1 MFDLQNINFYQ
12 ELGLGQDE
20 NTEELHRKA
29 NHIARQWRQRA
40 SLSGRNGQEAADKLK
55 IANAAIE
62 VFRDDETRQNYDA
75 TLTFS
80 PAADSQEI
88 DWIDEAWKYY
98 FADDYEAARAA
109 AQQARSFDDRNP
121 RSYVISAQIE
131 TFHGDAKQAL
141 EYANQAYILD
151 LDQENV
157 IDVSQVRGDAFL
169 ILNENEKALNNYRR
183 ALDVATDSY
192 FPIVVWSAAWAYI
205 KMRRYD
211 EAVELCLTALGK
223 DPDIASSTIQGVSK
237 PYFVAVDH
245 LCLTFDLQESQ
256 LSSWIE
262 NDKVNEEK
270 IDESLRLLNKQLM
283 TLDAWRIVD
292 EACTRLS
299 EYINLHITRLEL
311 IRRRMQAIYDMPVD
325 VPPIQRPDEPLR
337 KPHWI
342 PLAFYIY
349 VVAVMVLGGIF
360 LPYLPGLVMVPLPV
374 LGIVHWTR
382 RSRRHK
388 ESVQTYERET
398 KRVEEEVLN
407 ASRRLEEQQA
417 AAREAYREEIKTIE
431 EQLEKRKSS

>member
-1 MFDLQNINFYQ
+1 MSNQQTINFYQ

-20 NTEELHRKA
+20 STEELHRKV
-29 NHIARQWRQRA
+29 NHIARRWRQRA
-40 SLSGRNGQEAADKLK
+40 SLSGRNGQKAADKLK
-55 IANAAIE
+55 IAKAAIE
-62 VFRDDETRQNYDA
+62 VFYNDETRQNYDA
-75 TLTFS
+75 TLTFT
-80 PAADSQEI
+80 PVADSQEI

-98 FADDYEAARAA
+98 FADDYDAARAA

-151 LDQENV
+151 LDQDNV
-157 IDVSQVRGDAFL
+157 IDVSQARGDAFL

-205 KMRRYD
+205 KLRRYD

-237 PYFVAVDH
+237 PYFVAIDH
-245 LCLTFDLQESQ
+245 LCLTFDLQEYQ

-262 NDKVNEEK
+262 NGKINEDK
-270 IDESLRLLNKQLM
+270 IDESLRLLNNQLT

-292 EACTRLS
+292 EARTRLS

-311 IRRRMQAIYDMPVD
+311 IRKRMQAIDDMPVD

-349 VVAVMVLGGIF
+349 VLMFMVLGGIF
-360 LPYLPGLVMVPLPV
+360 LPYLPGLLMVPLPV

-398 KRVEEEVLN
+398 ERAEREVLN
-407 ASRRLEEQQA
+407 ASRRLEEKQA

-431 EQLEKRKSS
+431 EQLKERKSS

>member
-1 MFDLQNINFYQ
+1 MLNQQSVNFYQ
-12 ELGLGQDE
+12 ELGLGRDE
-20 NTEELHRKA
+20 STEELHRKA

-40 SLSGRNGQEAADKLK
+40 SLSGRNGQEAAEKLK
-55 IANAAIE
+55 IAKAAIE

-98 FADDYEAARAA
+98 FADDYDAARAA

-169 ILNENEKALNNYRR
+169 ILNENEKAFNNYRR

-237 PYFVAVDH
+237 PYFVAIDH
-245 LCLTFDLQESQ
+245 LCLTFDLQEYQ

-262 NDKVNEEK
+262 NGKINEEK
-270 IDESLRLLNKQLM
+270 IDKSLRLLNKQLT
-283 TLDAWRIVD
+283 TLDAWKIVD
-292 EACTRLS
+292 EARTRLS
-299 EYINLHITRLEL
+299 DYINLHITRLEL
-311 IRRRMQAIYDMPVD
+311 IRRRMQAIYDMPIE
-325 VPPIQRPDEPLR
+325 VPPIQRPDKPLR

-349 VVAVMVLGGIF
+349 LTVAFVSAGIF
-360 LPYLPGLVMVPLPV
+360 LPYLPGLLMVPLPV
-374 LGIVHWTR
+374 LGIVHWVR

-398 KRVEEEVLN
+398 KRAEEEVLN
-407 ASRRLEEQQA
+407 ASRRLEEQQT
-417 AAREAYREEIKTIE
+417 AAREAYQDEIKEIE
-431 EQLEKRKSS
+431 KQLKECKSA

>member
-1 MFDLQNINFYQ
+1 MFELQNINFYQ

-20 NTEELHRKA
+20 STEELHRKA

-40 SLSGRNGQEAADKLK
+40 SLSGHNGQEAAEKLK

-75 TLTFS
+75 MLTFA
-80 PAADSQEI
+80 PAADFQEI

-98 FADDYEAARAA
+98 FADDYDAARAA

-151 LDQENV
+151 LNQENV
-157 IDVSQVRGDAFL
+157 IDVSQARGDAFL

-183 ALDVATDSY
+183 ALDIATDSY

-211 EAVELCLTALGK
+211 EAVELCLTALEK

-237 PYFVAVDH
+237 PYFVAIDH
-245 LCLTFDLQESQ
+245 LCLTFDLQEYQ

-262 NDKVNEEK
+262 NGKINEDK
-270 IDESLRLLNKQLM
+270 IDESLRLLNRQLT

-292 EACTRLS
+292 EARTRLS
-299 EYINLHITRLEL
+299 EYISLHIKRLEL
-311 IRRRMQAIYDMPVD
+311 IRKRMQAIYDMPVE
-325 VPPIQRPDEPLR
+325 VPPIQRPNKPLR

-349 VVAVMVLGGIF
+349 VLVFMVLGGIF
-360 LPYLPGLVMVPLPV
+360 LPYLPGLLMVPLPV
-374 LGIVHWTR
+374 LGIVHWAR

-407 ASRRLEEQQA
+407 ASRRLEKQQA
-417 AAREAYREEIKTIE
+417 AAREAYHEDIKTIE
-431 EQLEKRKSS
+431 KQLKERKSS

>member
-1 MFDLQNINFYQ
+1 MLNQEDINFYQ
-12 ELGLGQDE
+12 ELGLGRDE
-20 NTEELHRKA
+20 STEELHRKA
-29 NHIARQWRQRA
+29 THVARQWQQRA
-40 SLSGRNGQEAADKLK
+40 SLSGRNGQEAAEKLK
-55 IANAAIE
+55 IAKAAIE
-62 VFRDDETRQNYDA
+62 VFYNDETRQNYDA
-75 TLTFS
+75 TLTFT
-80 PAADSQEI
+80 PAAESEEI
-88 DWIDEAWKYY
+88 DWIEEAWKYY
-98 FADDYEAARAA
+98 FADDYDAARAA
-109 AQQARSFDDRNP
+109 AQQARNFDDRNP

-131 TFHGDAKQAL
+131 TFHGDVKQAL

-183 ALDVATDSY
+183 ALDIATDSY

-211 EAVELCLTALGK
+211 EAVELCLTALEK
-223 DPDIASSTIQGVSK
+223 DPDIAASTIQGVSK
-237 PYFVAVDH
+237 PYFVAIDH
-245 LCLTFDLQESQ
+245 LCLTFDLQEYQ

-262 NDKVNEEK
+262 NDKINEEK
-270 IDESLRLLNKQLM
+270 IDESLRLLNKQLT

-292 EACTRLS
+292 EAHTRLS
-299 EYINLHITRLEL
+299 DYINLHITRLEL
-311 IRRRMQAIYDMPVD
+311 IRRRMQAIYTMPVEE
-325 VPPIQRPDEPLR
+325 PTIQRPDKPLR

-342 PLAFYIY
+342 PLAFYIETA
-349 VVAVMVLGGIF
+349 VVMLLCSIF
-360 LPYLPGLVMVPLPV
+360 MPYLPGLLMVPLPV
-374 LGIVHWTR
+374 LGIVHWVR

-398 KRVEEEVLN
+398 ERAEREVFN

-431 EQLEKRKSS
+431 EQLKERKSS

>member
-1 MFDLQNINFYQ
+1 MLNQQSVNFYN

-20 NTEELHRKA
+20 STEELHRKA
-29 NHIARQWRQRA
+29 THVARQWRQRA

-55 IANAAIE
+55 IAKAAIE

-75 TLTFS
+75 MLTFT
-80 PAADSQEI
+80 PAAASEEI

-98 FADDYEAARAA
+98 FADDFDAARAA
-109 AQQARSFDDRNP
+109 AQQARSFDGRNP
-121 RSYVISAQIE
+121 RSYVIAAYIE
-131 TFHGDAKQAL
+131 ILHGDTKLAL

-151 LDQENV
+151 LDQENL
-157 IDVSQVRGDAFL
+157 IDVNMVRGGAYLTLD
-169 ILNENEKALNNYRR
+169 ENEKALTNYRR
-183 ALDVATDSY
+183 VLDIASDSY
-192 FPIVVWSAAWAYI
+192 FPVVVLSAAWAYI

-223 DPDIASSTIQGVSK
+223 DRDIASSTIQGVSK
-237 PYFVAVDH
+237 PYFVAIDH

-256 LSSWIE
+256 LSGWLE
-262 NDKVNEEK
+262 NGKINEEK
-270 IDESLRLLNKQLM
+270 IDESLRLLNKQLA

-292 EACTRLS
+292 EARTRLS
-299 EYINLHITRLEL
+299 EYINLHTTRLGL
-311 IRRRMQAIYDMPVD
+311 IRKRMQAIYDMPVE
-325 VPPIQRPDEPLR
+325 VPPIQRPDKPLR

-349 VVAVMVLGGIF
+349 VAVAFGLAGIF
-360 LPYLPGLVMVPLPV
+360 LPYLPGLLMEPLPV

-382 RSRRHK
+382 RLRRHK

-398 KRVEEEVLN
+398 ERAEREVLN

-417 AAREAYREEIKTIE
+417 AAREAYREKIKTIE
-431 EQLEKRKSS
+431 EQLKERKSS

>member
-1 MFDLQNINFYQ
+1 MSNQETINFYQ

-20 NTEELHRKA
+20 STKELHRKA
-29 NHIARQWRQRA
+29 THVARQWRQRA
-40 SLSGRNGQEAADKLK
+40 SLSGRNGQEAAEKLK
-55 IANAAIE
+55 IAKAAIE
-62 VFRDDETRQNYDA
+62 VFCDDETRQNYDA
-75 TLTFS
+75 TLTFA
-80 PAADSQEI
+80 PAAESEEI
-88 DWIDEAWKYY
+88 DWIEEAWKYY
-98 FADDYEAARAA
+98 FADDYDAARAA

-131 TFHGDAKQAL
+131 TFHGDVKQAL

-205 KMRRYD
+205 KLRRYD

-237 PYFVAVDH
+237 PYFVAIDH
-245 LCLTFDLQESQ
+245 LCLTFDLQEYQ

-262 NDKVNEEK
+262 NGKINEDK
-270 IDESLRLLNKQLM
+270 IDESLRLLNRQLT

-292 EACTRLS
+292 EANTRLS
-299 EYINLHITRLEL
+299 EYISLHITRLEL
-311 IRRRMQAIYDMPVD
+311 IRKRMQAIYDMPVEI
-325 VPPIQRPDEPLR
+325 PPIQRPDEPLR

-349 VVAVMVLGGIF
+349 LTVAFVLAGIF
-360 LPYLPGLVMVPLPV
+360 LPYPPGLLMVPLPV
-374 LGIVHWTR
+374 LGIVYWAR

-398 KRVEEEVLN
+398 ERAEREVLN

-431 EQLEKRKSS
+431 EQLKERKSS

>member
-1 MFDLQNINFYQ
+1 MSNQENINFYQ
-12 ELGLGQDE
+12 ELGLGRDE
-20 NTEELHRKA
+20 STEELHRKA
-29 NHIARQWRQRA
+29 THVARQWRQRA
-40 SLSGRNGQEAADKLK
+40 SLSGRNGQEAAEKLK
-55 IANAAIE
+55 IAKAAIE
-62 VFRDDETRQNYDA
+62 VFHDDETRQNYDA

-141 EYANQAYILD
+141 EYASQAYILD

-262 NDKVNEEK
+262 NDKINEEK

-292 EACTRLS
+292 EARTRLS

-311 IRRRMQAIYDMPVD
+311 IRKRMQAIYDMPVE
-325 VPPIQRPDEPLR
+325 VPPIQRPDKPLR

-349 VVAVMVLGGIF
+349 LTVAFVSAGIF
-360 LPYLPGLVMVPLPV
+360 LPYLPGLFMVPLPV
-374 LGIVHWTR
+374 LGIVHWAR

-417 AAREAYREEIKTIE
+417 AAREAYQDEIKEIE
-431 EQLEKRKSS
+431 KQLKECKSA

>member
-1 MFDLQNINFYQ
+1 VFDLQNINFYQ

-192 FPIVVWSAAWAYI
+192 FGP
-205 KMRRYD
+205 
-211 EAVELCLTALGK
+211 T
-223 DPDIASSTIQGVSK
+223 
-237 PYFVAVDH
+237 
-245 LCLTFDLQESQ
+245 
-256 LSSWIE
+256 
-262 NDKVNEEK
+262 
-270 IDESLRLLNKQLM
+270 
-283 TLDAWRIVD
+283 
-292 EACTRLS
+292 TRL
-299 EYINLHITRLEL
+299 N
-311 IRRRMQAIYDMPVD
+311 
-325 VPPIQRPDEPLR
+325 
-337 KPHWI
+337 
-342 PLAFYIY
+342 F
-349 VVAVMVLGGIF
+349 
-360 LPYLPGLVMVPLPV
+360 
-374 LGIVHWTR
+374 
-382 RSRRHK
+382 
-388 ESVQTYERET
+388 
-398 KRVEEEVLN
+398 
-407 ASRRLEEQQA
+407 
-417 AAREAYREEIKTIE
+417 
-431 EQLEKRKSS
+431 

>member
-1 MFDLQNINFYQ
+1 MLNQEDINFYQ
-12 ELGLGQDE
+12 ELGLGRDE
-20 NTEELHRKA
+20 STEELHRKA
-29 NHIARQWRQRA
+29 THVARQWQQRA
-40 SLSGRNGQEAADKLK
+40 SLSGRNGQEAAEKLK
-55 IANAAIE
+55 IAKAAIE
-62 VFRDDETRQNYDA
+62 VFYNDETRQNYDA
-75 TLTFS
+75 TLTFT
-80 PAADSQEI
+80 PAAESEEI

-98 FADDYEAARAA
+98 FADDFDAARAA
-109 AQQARSFDDRNP
+109 AQQARSFDGRNP
-121 RSYVISAQIE
+121 RSYVISAYIE
-131 TFHGDAKQAL
+131 ILHSDTKLAL

-183 ALDVATDSY
+183 ALDLATDSY

-205 KMRRYD
+205 KLRRYD

-237 PYFVAVDH
+237 PYFVAIDH
-245 LCLTFDLQESQ
+245 LCLTFDLQEYQ

-262 NDKVNEEK
+262 NGKINEEK
-270 IDESLRLLNKQLM
+270 IDESLRLLNRQLT
-283 TLDAWRIVD
+283 TLDSWRIVD
-292 EACTRLS
+292 EAHTRLCD
-299 EYINLHITRLEL
+299 YINLHITRLEL
-311 IRRRMQAIYDMPVD
+311 IRKRMQAIYDMPVE
-325 VPPIQRPDEPLR
+325 VPPIQRPDKPLR

-349 VVAVMVLGGIF
+349 VLVFMVLGGIF
-360 LPYLPGLVMVPLPV
+360 LPYLPGLLMVPLPV
-374 LGIVHWTR
+374 LGIVHWAR

-407 ASRRLEEQQA
+407 ASRRLEKQQA

-431 EQLEKRKSS
+431 EQLKERKSS

>member
-1 MFDLQNINFYQ
+1 MFELQNINFYQ

-20 NTEELHRKA
+20 STEELHRKA

-40 SLSGRNGQEAADKLK
+40 SLSGHNGQEAAEKLK

-75 TLTFS
+75 MLTFA

-98 FADDYEAARAA
+98 FADDYDAARAA

-151 LDQENV
+151 LNQENV
-157 IDVSQVRGDAFL
+157 IDVSQARGDAFL

-183 ALDVATDSY
+183 ALDIATDSY

-211 EAVELCLTALGK
+211 EAVELCLTALEK
-223 DPDIASSTIQGVSK
+223 DPAIASSTIQGVSK
-237 PYFVAVDH
+237 PYFVAIDH

-360 LPYLPGLVMVPLPV
+360 LPYLPGLLMVPLPV

>member
-20 NTEELHRKA
+20 STEELHRKA
-29 NHIARQWRQRA
+29 THVARQWRQRA
-40 SLSGRNGQEAADKLK
+40 SLSGRNGREAAEKLK
-55 IANAAIE
+55 IAKAAIDI
-62 VFRDDETRQNYDA
+62 FSNDETRQNYDA
-75 TLTFS
+75 TLTFT
-80 PAADSQEI
+80 PAAESEET

-98 FADDYEAARAA
+98 FADDYDAARAA
-109 AQQARSFDDRNP
+109 AQQAHSFDGRNP
-121 RSYVISAQIE
+121 RSYVISAYIE
-131 TFHGDAKQAL
+131 ILHGDTKLAL

-157 IDVSQVRGDAFL
+157 IDVNMVRGGAYLTLD
-169 ILNENEKALNNYRR
+169 ENEKALTNYRR
-183 ALDVATDSY
+183 VLDIASDSY
-192 FPIVVWSAAWAYI
+192 FPVVVLSAAWAYI

-211 EAVELCLTALGK
+211 EAVELCLTALGR

-245 LCLTFDLQESQ
+245 LCLTFDLQEYQ

-262 NDKVNEEK
+262 NGKINEEK
-270 IDESLRLLNKQLM
+270 IDESLRLLNRQLT

-292 EACTRLS
+292 EAHTSLS

-311 IRRRMQAIYDMPVD
+311 IRKRMQAIYDMPVE

-349 VVAVMVLGGIF
+349 VLVFMVLGGIF
-360 LPYLPGLVMVPLPV
+360 LPYLPGLFMVPLPV
-374 LGIVHWTR
+374 LGIVHWAR

-407 ASRRLEEQQA
+407 ASRRLEKQQA
-417 AAREAYREEIKTIE
+417 AAREAYHEDIKAIE
-431 EQLEKRKSS
+431 KQLKERKSS

>member
-75 TLTFS
+75 TLIFS

-360 LPYLPGLVMVPLPV
+360 LPYLPGLLMVPLPV

>member
-1 MFDLQNINFYQ
+1 MLNQQSVNFYQ

-20 NTEELHRKA
+20 STKELHRKA
-29 NHIARQWRQRA
+29 THVARQWRQRA
-40 SLSGRNGQEAADKLK
+40 SLSGRNGQEAAEKLK
-55 IANAAIE
+55 IAKAAIE

-98 FADDYEAARAA
+98 FADDFDAARAA

-121 RSYVISAQIE
+121 RSYVISAYIE
-131 TFHGDAKQAL
+131 ILHGDTKLAL

-157 IDVSQVRGDAFL
+157 IDVNMVRGGAYLTLD
-169 ILNENEKALNNYRR
+169 ENEKALTSYRR
-183 ALDVATDSY
+183 VLDIASDSY
-192 FPIVVWSAAWAYI
+192 FPVVVLSAAWAYI

-256 LSSWIE
+256 LSGWIE
-262 NDKVNEEK
+262 NNEINEEK
-270 IDESLRLLNKQLM
+270 IDESLRLLNKQLT

-292 EACTRLS
+292 EARTRLS

-311 IRRRMQAIYDMPVD
+311 IGKRMQAIYDMPVE
-325 VPPIQRPDEPLR
+325 VLPIQRPDKPLR

-349 VVAVMVLGGIF
+349 VLVFMVLGGIF
-360 LPYLPGLVMVPLPV
+360 LPYLPGLLMVPLPV

-398 KRVEEEVLN
+398 ERAEREVSN

-417 AAREAYREEIKTIE
+417 AAREAYREEIKKIE
-431 EQLEKRKSS
+431 KQLKERKSS

>member
-1 MFDLQNINFYQ
+1 MLNQEDINFYQ
-12 ELGLGQDE
+12 ELGLGRDE
-20 NTEELHRKA
+20 STEELHRKA
-29 NHIARQWRQRA
+29 THVARQWQQRA
-40 SLSGRNGQEAADKLK
+40 SLSGRNGQEAAEKLK
-55 IANAAIE
+55 IAKAAIE
-62 VFRDDETRQNYDA
+62 VFYNDETRQNYDA
-75 TLTFS
+75 TLTFT
-80 PAADSQEI
+80 PAAESEEI
-88 DWIDEAWKYY
+88 DWIEEAWKYY
-98 FADDYEAARAA
+98 FADDYDAARAA
-109 AQQARSFDDRNP
+109 AQQARNFDDRNP

-131 TFHGDAKQAL
+131 TFHGDVKQAL

-183 ALDVATDSY
+183 ALDLATDSY

-205 KMRRYD
+205 KLRRYD

-223 DPDIASSTIQGVSK
+223 DPNIASSTIQGVSK
-237 PYFVAVDH
+237 PYFVAIDH
-245 LCLTFDLQESQ
+245 LCLTFDLQEYQ

-262 NDKVNEEK
+262 NGKINEEK
-270 IDESLRLLNKQLM
+270 IDESLRLLNRQLT

-292 EACTRLS
+292 EARTRLS
-299 EYINLHITRLEL
+299 DYISLHIKRLEL
-311 IRRRMQAIYDMPVD
+311 IRKRMQAIYDMPVE
-325 VPPIQRPDEPLR
+325 VPPIQRPDKPLR

-349 VVAVMVLGGIF
+349 VAVAFGLAGIF
-360 LPYLPGLVMVPLPV
+360 LPYPPGLLMEPLPV
-374 LGIVHWTR
+374 LGIVHWAR

-398 KRVEEEVLN
+398 ERTEREVFN

-431 EQLEKRKSS
+431 EQLKERKSS

>member
-245 LCLTFDLQESQ
+245 LCLTFDLQECQ
-256 LSSWIE
+256 LSGWIE
-262 NDKVNEEK
+262 NDKINEEK

-349 VVAVMVLGGIF
+349 LAVAFVLAGIF
-360 LPYLPGLVMVPLPV
+360 LPYPPGLLMVPLPV
-374 LGIVHWTR
+374 LGIVHWAR

-407 ASRRLEEQQA
+407 ASRRLEKQQA
-417 AAREAYREEIKTIE
+417 AAREAYHEDIKTIE
-431 EQLEKRKSS
+431 KQLKERKSS

>member
-1 MFDLQNINFYQ
+1 MLNQEDINFYQ
-12 ELGLGQDE
+12 ELGLGRDE
-20 NTEELHRKA
+20 STEELHRKA
-29 NHIARQWRQRA
+29 THVARQWQQRA
-40 SLSGRNGQEAADKLK
+40 SLSGRNGQEAAEKLK
-55 IANAAIE
+55 IAKAAIE
-62 VFRDDETRQNYDA
+62 VFYNDETRQNYDA
-75 TLTFS
+75 TLTFT
-80 PAADSQEI
+80 PAAESEEI
-88 DWIDEAWKYY
+88 DWIEEAWKYY
-98 FADDYEAARAA
+98 FADDYDAARAA
-109 AQQARSFDDRNP
+109 AQQARNFDDRNP

-131 TFHGDAKQAL
+131 TFHGDVKQAL

-183 ALDVATDSY
+183 ALDLATDSY

-205 KMRRYD
+205 KLRRYD

-237 PYFVAVDH
+237 PYFVAIDH
-245 LCLTFDLQESQ
+245 LCLTFDLQEYQ

-262 NDKVNEEK
+262 NGKINEEK
-270 IDESLRLLNKQLM
+270 IDESLRLLNRQLT

-292 EACTRLS
+292 EARTRLS
-299 EYINLHITRLEL
+299 DYISLHIKRLEL
-311 IRRRMQAIYDMPVD
+311 IRKRMQAIYDMPVE

-342 PLAFYIY
+342 PLAFYIETA
-349 VVAVMVLGGIF
+349 VVMVLCSIF
-360 LPYLPGLVMVPLPV
+360 MPYLPGLLMVPLPV
-374 LGIVHWTR
+374 LGIVHWAR

-398 KRVEEEVLN
+398 ERTEREVFN

-431 EQLEKRKSS
+431 EQLKERKSS

>member
-1 MFDLQNINFYQ
+1 MFELQNINFYQ

-20 NTEELHRKA
+20 STEELHRKA

-40 SLSGRNGQEAADKLK
+40 SVSGRNGQEAAEKLK

-75 TLTFS
+75 MLTFA

-98 FADDYEAARAA
+98 FADDYDAARAA

-151 LDQENV
+151 LNQENV
-157 IDVSQVRGDAFL
+157 IDVSQARGDAFL

-237 PYFVAVDH
+237 PYFVAIDH
-245 LCLTFDLQESQ
+245 LCLTFDLQEYQ

-262 NDKVNEEK
+262 NDKINEEK
-270 IDESLRLLNKQLM
+270 IDESLRLLNKQLT

-292 EACTRLS
+292 EARTRLS
-299 EYINLHITRLEL
+299 DYINLHITRLEL
-311 IRRRMQAIYDMPVD
+311 IRKRMQAIYAMPVEE
-325 VPPIQRPDEPLR
+325 PSIQRPDKPLR

-349 VVAVMVLGGIF
+349 LTVAFVSAGIF
-360 LPYLPGLVMVPLPV
+360 LPYLPGLLMVPLPV
-374 LGIVHWTR
+374 LGIVHWAR

-417 AAREAYREEIKTIE
+417 AAREAYQDEIKEIE
-431 EQLEKRKSS
+431 KQLKECKSA

>member
-1 MFDLQNINFYQ
+1 MLNQQSVNFYQ
-12 ELGLGQDE
+12 ELGLGRDE
-20 NTEELHRKA
+20 STEELHRKA
-29 NHIARQWRQRA
+29 THVARQWQQRA
-40 SLSGRNGQEAADKLK
+40 SLSGRNGQEAAEKLK
-55 IANAAIE
+55 IAKAAIE

-98 FADDYEAARAA
+98 FADDYDAARAA
-109 AQQARSFDDRNP
+109 AQQARSFDGRNP

-157 IDVSQVRGDAFL
+157 IDVSQARGDAFL

-205 KMRRYD
+205 KMQRYD
-211 EAVELCLTALGK
+211 EAVELCLTALEK
-223 DPDIASSTIQGVSK
+223 DQNIASSTIQGVSK
-237 PYFVAVDH
+237 PYFVAIDH
-245 LCLTFDLQESQ
+245 LCLTFDLQEYQ

-262 NDKVNEEK
+262 NDKINEEK
-270 IDESLRLLNKQLM
+270 IDESLMLLNKQLT

-292 EACTRLS
+292 EARTRLS
-299 EYINLHITRLEL
+299 DYINLHITRLEL
-311 IRRRMQAIYDMPVD
+311 IRKRMQAIYDMPVE

-342 PLAFYIY
+342 PLALYIY
-349 VVAVMVLGGIF
+349 LTVAFVSAGIF
-360 LPYLPGLVMVPLPV
+360 LPYLPGLLMVPLPV
-374 LGIVHWTR
+374 LGIVHWAR
-382 RSRRHK
+382 RLRRHK

-398 KRVEEEVLN
+398 ERAEREVFN
-407 ASRRLEEQQA
+407 ASRRLEERQA
-417 AAREAYREEIKTIE
+417 AARETYREEIKTIE
-431 EQLEKRKSS
+431 EQLKERKSA

>member
-12 ELGLGQDE
+12 ELGLGRDE
-20 NTEELHRKA
+20 STEELHRKA
-29 NHIARQWRQRA
+29 THVARQWQQRA
-40 SLSGRNGQEAADKLK
+40 SLSGRNGQEAAEKLK
-55 IANAAIE
+55 IAKAAIE
-62 VFRDDETRQNYDA
+62 VFYNDETRQNYDA
-75 TLTFS
+75 TLTFT

-98 FADDYEAARAA
+98 FADDYDAARAA

-121 RSYVISAQIE
+121 RSYVISAYIE
-131 TFHGDAKQAL
+131 ILHGDTKLAL

-157 IDVSQVRGDAFL
+157 IDVNMVRGGAYLTLD
-169 ILNENEKALNNYRR
+169 ENEKALTNYRR
-183 ALDVATDSY
+183 VLDIASDSY
-192 FPIVVWSAAWAYI
+192 FPVVVLSAAWAYI

-211 EAVELCLTALGK
+211 EAVELCLTALGR

-245 LCLTFDLQESQ
+245 LCLTFDLQEYQ

-262 NDKVNEEK
+262 NDKINEEK
-270 IDESLRLLNKQLM
+270 IDESLRLLNKQLT

-292 EACTRLS
+292 EARTRLS
-299 EYINLHITRLEL
+299 EYINLHIKRLEL
-311 IRRRMQAIYDMPVD
+311 IGKRMQAEEPT
-325 VPPIQRPDEPLR
+325 IQRPDKPLR

-342 PLAFYIY
+342 PLAFYIETA
-349 VVAVMVLGGIF
+349 VVMLLCSIF
-360 LPYLPGLVMVPLPV
+360 MPYLPGLLMVPLPV
-374 LGIVHWTR
+374 LGIVHWAR

-398 KRVEEEVLN
+398 KRAEEEVLN

-431 EQLEKRKSS
+431 EQLKERKSS

>member
-1 MFDLQNINFYQ
+1 MSNQESINFYQ
-12 ELGLGQDE
+12 ELGLGRDE
-20 NTEELHRKA
+20 STEELRRKA
-29 NHIARQWRQRA
+29 THVARQWRQRA

-62 VFRDDETRQNYDA
+62 VFRDDETRQNYDS
-75 TLTFS
+75 TLAFT
-80 PAADSQEI
+80 PAAESEEI

-98 FADDYEAARAA
+98 FADDYDAARAA

-205 KMRRYD
+205 KIRRYD

-237 PYFVAVDH
+237 PYFVAIDH
-245 LCLTFDLQESQ
+245 LCLTFDLQEYQ

-262 NDKVNEEK
+262 NDKINEEK
-270 IDESLRLLNKQLM
+270 IDESLRLLNKQLT
-283 TLDAWRIVD
+283 TLDSWRIVD
-292 EACTRLS
+292 EAHTRLCD
-299 EYINLHITRLEL
+299 YINLHITRLEL
-311 IRRRMQAIYDMPVD
+311 IRKRMQAIYDMPVE
-325 VPPIQRPDEPLR
+325 VPPIQRPDKPLR

-349 VVAVMVLGGIF
+349 LAVAFVLAGIF
-360 LPYLPGLVMVPLPV
+360 LPYLPGLLMEPLPV
-374 LGIVHWTR
+374 LGIVHWVR

-398 KRVEEEVLN
+398 KRVEQEVLN
-407 ASRRLEEQQA
+407 ASRRLEKQQA
-417 AAREAYREEIKTIE
+417 AAREAYHEDIKTIE
-431 EQLEKRKSS
+431 EQLKERKSS

>member
-1 MFDLQNINFYQ
+1 MLNQQSVNFYQ
-12 ELGLGQDE
+12 ELGLGRDE
-20 NTEELHRKA
+20 STEELHRKA
-29 NHIARQWRQRA
+29 THVARQWRQRA
-40 SLSGRNGQEAADKLK
+40 SLSGRNGQEAAEKLK
-55 IANAAIE
+55 IAKAAID
-62 VFRDDETRQNYDA
+62 VFSNDETRQNYDA
-75 TLTFS
+75 TLTFR
-80 PAADSQEI
+80 PAADSQDI
-88 DWIDEAWKYY
+88 DWIEEAWKYY
-98 FADDYEAARAA
+98 FADDYDATRAA

-131 TFHGDAKQAL
+131 TFHGDVKQAL

-205 KMRRYD
+205 KLRRYD

-237 PYFVAVDH
+237 PYFVAIDH
-245 LCLTFDLQESQ
+245 LCLTFDLQEYQ

-262 NDKVNEEK
+262 NGKINEDK
-270 IDESLRLLNKQLM
+270 IDESLRLLNRQLT

-292 EACTRLS
+292 EARTRLS
-299 EYINLHITRLEL
+299 EYISLHIKRLEL
-311 IRRRMQAIYDMPVD
+311 IRKRMQAIYDMPVE
-325 VPPIQRPDEPLR
+325 VLPIQRPDKPLR

-349 VVAVMVLGGIF
+349 VLVFMVLGGIF
-360 LPYLPGLVMVPLPV
+360 LPYLPGLLMVPLPV

-398 KRVEEEVLN
+398 ERAEREVSN

-417 AAREAYREEIKTIE
+417 AAREAYREEIKKIE
-431 EQLEKRKSS
+431 KQLKERKSS

>member
-1 MFDLQNINFYQ
+1 MLNQENINFYQ
-12 ELGLGQDE
+12 ELGLGRDE
-20 NTEELHRKA
+20 STEELHRKA
-29 NHIARQWRQRA
+29 THIARQWRQRA
-40 SLSGRNGQEAADKLK
+40 SLSGRNGQEAADKLTMAK
-55 IANAAIE
+55 AAIE

-75 TLTFS
+75 TLAFT
-80 PAADSQEI
+80 PAAESEEI

-98 FADDYEAARAA
+98 FADDYDAARAA
-109 AQQARSFDDRNP
+109 AQQARSFDGRNP
-121 RSYVISAQIE
+121 RSYVISAYIE
-131 TFHGDAKQAL
+131 ILHGDTKLAL

-157 IDVSQVRGDAFL
+157 IDVNMVRGGAYLTLD
-169 ILNENEKALNNYRR
+169 ENEKALTNYRR
-183 ALDVATDSY
+183 VLDIASDSY
-192 FPIVVWSAAWAYI
+192 FTVVVLSAAWAYI

-245 LCLTFDLQESQ
+245 LCLAFDLQESQ

-262 NDKVNEEK
+262 NGKINEEK
-270 IDESLRLLNKQLM
+270 IDESLRLLNKQLA

-292 EACTRLS
+292 EARTRLS
-299 EYINLHITRLEL
+299 EYINLHITRLGL
-311 IRRRMQAIYDMPVD
+311 IRKRMQAIYDMPVE
-325 VPPIQRPDEPLR
+325 VPPIQRPDKPLR

-349 VVAVMVLGGIF
+349 VLAFMVLGGIF
-360 LPYLPGLVMVPLPV
+360 LPYLPGLLMVPLPV
-374 LGIVHWTR
+374 LGIVHWAR

-398 KRVEEEVLN
+398 ERAEREVSN

-417 AAREAYREEIKTIE
+417 AAREAYREEIKTSE
-431 EQLEKRKSS
+431 EQLKERKSS